1 MTKITTDEVRHLARL
16 SSLRLD
22 EGELV
27 NLTNDIEQ
35 ILQYVDQLADLDTDN
50 IEPTYQV
57 TGLTNVFRDD
67 EIIDY
72 SLSTE
77 QMIELSEGGVE
88 NNQVK
93 VPKVL

>member
-88 NNQVK
+88 NKQVK